1 MIDFSG
7 LTWRADAE
15 VFGVALL
22 CAADVAAFLSAAN
35 PSIFTMRTFRSNKVS
50 AAEREN
56 TRDDIRLGTVIG
68 GAMSLVAGLGG
79 TMVTRSWVPLA
90 STAVALAVYSGV
102 YEWALA
108 NPHDQRGS
116 IADQGGTG

>member
-1 MIDFSG
+1 MMGES

-50 AAEREN
+50 QAERDN
-56 TRDDIRLGTVIG
+56 TQSDIRLGTVVG
-68 GAMSLVAGLGG
+68 GVMSLAAGIGG
-79 TMVTRSWVPLA
+79 TMVTRSWVPLVA
-90 STAVALAVYSGV
+90 TIAALGMYSTL

-108 NPHDQRGS
+108 NPHDKRGS
-116 IADQGGTG
+116 IADQGTGG